1 MRDALKTM
9 DEKKQCF
16 MEWYDYLEGFSYR
29 SERAIDDIYYAVE
42 TRNPQLIEQWLYA
55 AFEAGY
61 EEGKDD

>member
-1 MRDALKTM
+1 MRDALKIM
-9 DEKKQCF
+9 DEKKQSF

-61 EEGKDD
+61 EEGRK

>member
-16 MEWYDYLEGFSYR
+16 MEWYDHLEGFSYR
-29 SERAIDDIYYAVE
+29 SERAIDDIYYAVS
-42 TRNPQLIEQWLYA
+42 TRNPELIEQWLYS

-61 EEGKDD
+61 EEGKK

>member
-61 EEGKDD
+61 EEGKK

>member
-1 MRDALKTM
+1 
-9 DEKKQCF
+9 

-61 EEGKDD
+61 EEGKK